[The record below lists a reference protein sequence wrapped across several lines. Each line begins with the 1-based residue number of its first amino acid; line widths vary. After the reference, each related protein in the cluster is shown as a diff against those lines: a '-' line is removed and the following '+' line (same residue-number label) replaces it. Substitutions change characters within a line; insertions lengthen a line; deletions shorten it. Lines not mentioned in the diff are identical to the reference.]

1 MPLLL
6 HQYYPFRLSI
16 LCEGHETIKRGHWP
30 QLVEL
35 VFEQVSACLVAV
47 VSGAR
52 WAQTLSSA
60 NVELRCKPINVTFLV
75 FYSLLMPRTG
85 CGSSVSSTLSQSLC
99 QQPVTARQVCV
110 RLPLPAKLASSVVV
124 FHFAKLEEASSES
137 RHLPGFL
144 ANCRPIQA
152 FGSTPVSFV

>member
-1 MPLLL
+1 MPLFL

-16 LCEGHETIKRGHWP
+16 LCEGHETIERGHWP

-60 NVELRCKPINVTFLV
+60 NVQLRCKPINVTFLV

-99 QQPVTARQVCV
+99 QQPVSARQVCV
-110 RLPLPAKLASSVVV
+110 CECLSRPSLHHLSSSSTSLNSRKQARRVAICPAFLPIAVRSRLL
-124 FHFAKLEEASSES
+124 
-137 RHLPGFL
+137 
-144 ANCRPIQA
+144 IQLR
-152 FGSTPVSFV
+152 